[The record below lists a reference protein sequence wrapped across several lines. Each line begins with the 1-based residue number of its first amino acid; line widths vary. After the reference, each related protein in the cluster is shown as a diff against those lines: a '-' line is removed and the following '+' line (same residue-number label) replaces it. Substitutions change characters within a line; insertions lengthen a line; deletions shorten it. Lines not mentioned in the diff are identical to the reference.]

1 MTKERK
7 NMTMNYDD
15 NVEDIILEFDNNFF
29 TRAAAIK
36 KVEDSN
42 LFCYGGQPSEVDNAI
57 KRLLKSGKIYKY
69 SKTACGKNIYAIK
82 NNTNKAVAKESMV
95 NNNKI
100 IYKLD
105 SNVIEIPIKEGWEL
119 AEPEPRIPN
128 PNKDNIICMVDG
140 MSSEPPHHKIYDIY
154 TVADHKKHG
163 SVLANI
169 PIFGKKRFIVK
180 KVKKAK
186 PFSAKIGDTILVSVD
201 NERWQKRVF
210 IKIVDNKAI
219 CLNLAE
225 SLEKFIDGST
235 FHWPYFKEL
244 DKK

>member
-1 MTKERK
+1 M
-7 NMTMNYDD
+7 
-15 NVEDIILEFDNNFF
+15 
-29 TRAAAIK
+29 
-36 KVEDSN
+36 
-42 LFCYGGQPSEVDNAI
+42 
-57 KRLLKSGKIYKY
+57 LKSGKIYKY

-82 NNTNKAVAKESMV
+82 KNTNKAVAKESIV

-119 AEPEPRIPN
+119 AEKEPRIPN
-128 PNKDNIICMVDG
+128 HNKDNFICMVDD
-140 MSSEPPHHKIYDIY
+140 MSNESPLNKQYDIM
-154 TVADHKKHG
+154 TPEHFLKLNVHPNI
-163 SVLANI
+163 VNI